1 VVSAGCLLSSYR
13 NHDDNNICDFDGYS
27 GDVFNS
33 TCLYHALHLI
43 PTSTQRRQ
51 IMVCTIEI
59 SEKPQL
65 NDPIL
70 IEGLPGIGFVANI
83 AALHLINE
91 LKAKRFAEIVSASF
105 QDFAVTTETGGTRS
119 PLNELYYCKREDGGR
134 DLIIWYGNTQAL
146 TTFGQYELCGK
157 VLDLVQE
164 LGCRCVI
171 SVGGFK
177 KDEVQPVPA
186 VYSAATD
193 QKAMKE
199 ALDLGTKVM
208 VGHIFGI
215 AGLLIGLGRLRGVKG
230 FSLLVD
236 TLGMYPDANA
246 ARHALALVGKYL
258 DLNIDVSKL
267 DAAAEQTKK
276 VLESFGLIRN
286 VAEEKKKEEQQMRWF
301 I

>member
-1 VVSAGCLLSSYR
+1 
-13 NHDDNNICDFDGYS
+13 
-27 GDVFNS
+27 
-33 TCLYHALHLI
+33 
-43 PTSTQRRQ
+43 
-51 IMVCTIEI
+51 MVCTIEI

-105 QDFAVTTETGGTRS
+105 QDFAVTTETGGARS
-119 PLNELYYCKREDGGR
+119 PINELYYVKREDGGR
-134 DLIIWYGNTQAL
+134 DLIIWHGNTQAL

-164 LGCRCVI
+164 LGCRLVI
-171 SVGGFK
+171 SIGGFK
-177 KDEVQPVPA
+177 KAEVQNVPA
-186 VYSAATD
+186 IYSAATD
-193 QKAMKE
+193 KDAMKE

-215 AGLLIGLGRLRGVKG
+215 AGLLIGLGRLRGLKG

-236 TLGMYPDANA
+236 TLGMYPDTNA
-246 ARHALALVGKYL
+246 TRYALMALGKYL
-258 DLNIDVSKL
+258 SLDVDLSKL
-267 DAAAEQTKK
+267 DATVEQTKK
-276 VLESFGLIRN
+276 VLEYFGLIKN
-286 VAEEKKKEEQQMRWF
+286 IAEEKKKEEQQMRWF